1 MSDFKMP
8 DINKVTLAG
17 RLTRDPELRY
27 TPQGTALCK
36 LGLAVSRTYKGRD
49 GEKKE
54 ETLFVDVTVWE
65 KTAEYCGQRLKQGR
79 PILVEGKLRS
89 DSWEDKA
96 TGQKRTKIEVQGMR
110 IQELDWEDRGG
121 GAPRSSG
128 PRPAPAPD
136 THTMDEPP
144 PEDDI
149 PF

>member
-1 MSDFKMP
+1 MSDFRMP
-8 DINKVTLAG
+8 DINRVMLAG

-89 DSWEDKA
+89 DSWEDKS
-96 TGQKRTKIEVQGMR
+96 TGQKRTKIEVQGLR
-110 IQELDWEDRGG
+110 VQELDWEDRGG
-121 GAPRSSG
+121 APRSSG
-128 PRPAPAPD
+128 PSRPAPDA
-136 THTMDEPP
+136 HAMDEPP